1 MTGIHQWHLK
11 QGPKHPLCVL
21 NVHLEQE
28 QSSGAG
34 NSCPW
39 GTVEEPQQRNHL
51 SHVLSSQV
59 RRMVGALVAV
69 GQGKLTPH
77 QIKELL
83 ELRDARALPPHAMA
97 PPAGLFLKCV
107 EYNEAGG

>member
-1 MTGIHQWHLK
+1 MALGTAAHG
-11 QGPKHPLCVL
+11 
-21 NVHLEQE
+21 
-28 QSSGAG
+28 
-34 NSCPW
+34 
-39 GTVEEPQQRNHL
+39 GTVEEPQQRNLL
-51 SHVLSSQV
+51 SHVLSFQV

-107 EYNEAGG
+107 EYDEAGG

>member
-1 MTGIHQWHLK
+1 MV
-11 QGPKHPLCVL
+11 QGTAAH
-21 NVHLEQE
+21 
-28 QSSGAG
+28 G
-34 NSCPW
+34 
-39 GTVEEPQQRNHL
+39 GTVEEPHQRNLL
-51 SHVLSSQV
+51 SHVLSFQV

-69 GQGKLTPH
+69 GQGKLTPR

-107 EYNEAGG
+107 EYDEAGE